1 MQAKQK
7 GKVAISDKTLL
18 ILLEILEEMFQLR
31 HTFSYSSDDMPEDIL
46 MESFLYGFTVTVL
59 RRRLGG

>member
-7 GKVAISDKTLL
+7 GKVTISDRTLL

-31 HTFSYSSDDMPEDIL
+31 HTFSYSLDDMPEDIL
-46 MESFLYGFTVTVL
+46 MGSFLYGFTVTVL